1 LDLIKAGPTGTM
13 PVEAIISETCVFG
26 NVKATSEQNLYDVL
40 FRLYQVQ
47 YEKMAIEKRI
57 NKKK

>member
-1 LDLIKAGPTGTM
+1 M